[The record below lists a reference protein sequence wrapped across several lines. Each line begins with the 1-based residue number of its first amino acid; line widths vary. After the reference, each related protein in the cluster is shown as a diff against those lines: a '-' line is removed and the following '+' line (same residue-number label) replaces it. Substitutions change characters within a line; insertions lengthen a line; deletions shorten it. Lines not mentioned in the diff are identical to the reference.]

1 LSIKPALESYAKPK
15 LPPGVVLAFGIL
27 SAATASLFIRYAQRD
42 IPSLVIAAYRLSLA
56 TLVLTPIVLTR
67 YRKELRRLTARQVG
81 LLCVSGIFLGFHFAA
96 WITSLQY
103 TTVAS
108 SVLLVST
115 TPLWVTLLSPLILKE
130 QPDKAIWTGLLISLA
145 GVTVVSL
152 GQNCAVTAGSFRL
165 ACPPLSEFIQAGSFT
180 GNLLAVVGAWMV
192 TGYML
197 IGRRLRSAMGLTSYI
212 YVVYGAAAVTLLL
225 MVAASGEK
233 MTGYPLQSYLYCLA
247 LALIPQLLG
256 HSSYNWA
263 LKYLSAVYVSV
274 SLLGEPIA
282 STFLAFL
289 LLNETPTVLE
299 LGGGVLILVGIYL
312 ASKNKS

>member
-15 LPPGVVLAFGIL
+15 LPPGAVLLFGIMA
-27 SAATASLFIRYAQRD
+27 AATASLFIRFAQRD
-42 IPSLVIAAYRLSLA
+42 IPSIVIAAYRLSLA

-67 YRKELRRLTARQVG
+67 YRNELRSLTSRQVLLLCSSG
-81 LLCVSGIFLGFHFAA
+81 LLLGFHFAA

-103 TTVAS
+103 TTVVS
-108 SVLLVST
+108 SVVLVTT
-115 TPLWVTLLSPLILKE
+115 TPLWVALLSPIFLKE
-130 QPDKAIWTGLLISLA
+130 QPDKAIWIGLLVSLL

-152 GQNCAVTAGSFRL
+152 GQNCTLQSGRL
-165 ACPPLSEFIQAGSFT
+165 GCPPISAFIQAGNFT
-180 GNLLAVVGAWMV
+180 GNLLALVGAWMA

-197 IGRRLRSAMGLTSYI
+197 IGRRLRSSMGLTSYI
-212 YVVYGAAAVTLLL
+212 YVVYGAAAVTLLI
-225 MVAASGEK
+225 MVAISGEK
-233 MTGYPLQSYLYCLA
+233 MGGYPPQSYVYCLA

-274 SLLGEPIA
+274 SLLGEPIG
-282 STFLAFL
+282 STILAILFLK
-289 LLNETPTVLE
+289 ETPTVLE

-312 ASKNKS
+312 ASRK